1 MLPLYNG
8 TDASEVYPIQL
19 TDKGL
24 TPGGAVTITIRPAAG
39 NNGETIQRSTA
50 AAGTVL
56 QFNGADNVILDGKPG
71 SIISTASNYLT
82 VNDPFVGG
90 NTNRNIELMN
100 AANNNTVQYVNCS
113 AADATAAGAGSRTIL
128 IGSTTITG
136 NNNNTIQNCMVTG
149 DYVAY
154 RILA

>member
-1 MLPLYNG
+1 LLPLYNG

-56 QFNGADNVILDGKPG
+56 QFNGADNVILDGRPG